1 MRYNKYLL
9 AVLTFIAKCVGLEVA
24 DLEDVVEAHG
34 VSVVVYGTAVP
45 PSKCTAEQVAA
56 LGAEEGDASGPFAG
70 QAAAAAGP
78 RAGSSEQRIGAGG
91 GGRAAGAAGGKGGG
105 GAGGAGDGL
114 GPTRSGRGAGLAA
127 GGAGGGSTKGLGTG
141 RAAGQGG
148 PHGGEAPGAGAGGD
162 GAPQGPALSTQ
173 ERLDELVGAVSGM
186 SVGNG

>member
-45 PSKCTAEQVAA
+45 PSKCTADQVAA

-70 QAAAAAGP
+70 HPAAAAAAAAAGP

-91 GGRAAGAAGGKGGG
+91 GGRGAGAVGGKGGG
-105 GAGGAGDGL
+105 SA
-114 GPTRSGRGAGLAA
+114 
-127 GGAGGGSTKGLGTG
+127 KGLGAG
-141 RAAGQGG
+141 SAAAQGG
-148 PHGGEAPGAGAGGD
+148 SPGGEAQGGGAGGD
-162 GAPQGPALSTQ
+162 GAPQGPAPSTQ
-173 ERLDELVGAVSGM
+173 ERLDSLVGAISGM
-186 SVGNG
+186 GLGNG